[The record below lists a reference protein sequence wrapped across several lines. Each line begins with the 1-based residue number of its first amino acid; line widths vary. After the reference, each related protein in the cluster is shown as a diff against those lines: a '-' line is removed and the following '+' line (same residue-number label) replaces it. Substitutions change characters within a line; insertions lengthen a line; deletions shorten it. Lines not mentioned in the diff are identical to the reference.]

1 MTVYLVDNFYFSSL
15 DPTKV
20 SMLWVVRKVHPDFMR
35 SFLNTY
41 SFISSIE
48 NESVAKIL
56 RDVFKIQV
64 DNVKRKLRIY
74 SGDTIF
80 IVEFIVNDKNNI
92 GELLRAYREGKFV
105 IYRIDFYD

>member
-1 MTVYLVDNFYFSSL
+1 MTVYIVDKFNFSSL
-15 DPTKV
+15 DPVKV
-20 SMLWVVRKVHPDFMR
+20 SMLWVVRKVHPDFMK

-48 NESVAKIL
+48 SEAVAKIL
-56 RDVFKIQV
+56 KDVFKIRV

-74 SGDTIF
+74 SGDTVF
-80 IVEFIVNDKNNI
+80 VVEFIVEDKNNI
-92 GELLRAYREGKFV
+92 GELLRAYRENKYV